1 MESVMTKL
9 EAVIEYGFP
18 RGIGSTSTMLGGLIG
33 NPNAVVLVADF
44 QQAKQLNLASHQ
56 FITIDSI
63 PESLRGLRKPLLIDH
78 HALAI
83 LVRNNNEILL
93 EAGDKRKLYR
103 KSK

>member
-1 MESVMTKL
+1 MKKI
-9 EAVIEYGFP
+9 ACF
-18 RGIGSTSTMLGGLIG
+18 LIII
-33 NPNAVVLVADF
+33 AVVMILISCTSNIKMANAIVF
-44 QQAKQLNLASHQ
+44 Q

-93 EAGDKRKLYR
+93 EVGDKRKLYR
-103 KSK
+103 KTK